1 MVVVLLLLLL
11 VPPFTFF
18 NIISS
23 INYCSSFSIL
33 SSHILLFM
41 ITFLL
46 VGCSRFLSMRV
57 ISVAAPFH
65 AFDRSL
71 LEVEFV
77 VDLLYIYKKIKGVR
91 ELAHFL

>member
-1 MVVVLLLLLL
+1 MVVVPLLLPL
-11 VPPFTFF
+11 VPPLTFF

-23 INYCSSFSIL
+23 INYCNSFSIL

-41 ITFLL
+41 IISLL
-46 VGCSRFLSMRV
+46 VGCCRFRSMRV

-71 LEVEFV
+71 LEVGFV
-77 VDLLYIYKKIKGVR
+77 ADLYIYI
-91 ELAHFL
+91 